1 MSLLL
6 SVPIGPLKKF
16 SIRLGAAQ
24 VVKKEVKA
32 ELSLG
37 WGWPLPLPER
47 FVETPPYCPS
57 IFKL

>member
-1 MSLLL
+1 MSILEY
-6 SVPIGPLKKF
+6 VPIGPLENF

-37 WGWPLPLPER
+37 WG
-47 FVETPPYCPS
+47 
-57 IFKL
+57 